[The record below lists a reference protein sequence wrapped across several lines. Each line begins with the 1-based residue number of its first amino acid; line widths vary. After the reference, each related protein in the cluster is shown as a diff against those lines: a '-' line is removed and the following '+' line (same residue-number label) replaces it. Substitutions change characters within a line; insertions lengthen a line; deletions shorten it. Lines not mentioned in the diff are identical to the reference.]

1 MTAERWAELYRLEFP
16 RIYRALLAVLR
27 DRERALDALHDA
39 FVAGLRQPPAHDA
52 DLAGWLFVVAVRS
65 TRRFRRLPLLPLEWV
80 TGTSGDDEIEAALDR
95 MEVGRLLAGLTERQ
109 RAMVGTPPP
118 VGPSASCE
126 PPAFG
131 ANGRCLTLVP
141 NLFRSEAFGYNLV
154 IPGDWREVP
163 MPAGTHP
170 YVIGQPNAGPA
181 LTAPFLLDRHVFTA
195 RPPQEWSGTAP
206 GILAPAGDLDVP

>member
-39 FVAGLRQPPAHDA
+39 FVAGLRHPPAHDA

-80 TGTSGDDEIEAALDR
+80 TGSSGDDEIEAALDR

-109 RAMVGTPPP
+109 RAMVVAQFYLGLDHREIARHFGVKTGT
-118 VGPSASCE
+118 VSATLAQAKARMRAEVRNVSLAQNRTSLPTGAG
-126 PPAFG
+126 PPAV
-131 ANGRCLTLVP
+131 AC
-141 NLFRSEAFGYNLV
+141 
-154 IPGDWREVP
+154 
-163 MPAGTHP
+163 
-170 YVIGQPNAGPA
+170 
-181 LTAPFLLDRHVFTA
+181 
-195 RPPQEWSGTAP
+195 
-206 GILAPAGDLDVP
+206 